1 MIEFTYPRESP
12 YLGSFFFFFGYTVIQ
27 FCNWESLPLCRIPKY
42 IEKHNAPRVWIV
54 TARESTVKHRGGTRH
69 ESRTNGGFRNVR
81 ARTRPRHGNCWPG
94 YWAPLTLLDSVHSNK
109 PSGQSI
115 ARSKIVFVTGDGHA
129 SLLLPTLRGR
139 LRSKRIHFARRR
151 EGGRQRTMKRRME
164 RKGRRLVLPDGLTVL
179 REIRGYD
186 PCAPRKFAS
195 KKSVLPLTRVRSAAA

>member
-151 EGGRQRTMKRRME
+151 ERGRGADNGQWNDGWNE
-164 RKGRRLVLPDGLTVL
+164 RGDGLFYRMDWRYCGKYEDTIRAR
-179 REIRGYD
+179 RENS
-186 PCAPRKFAS
+186 PRKNLCCLWH
-195 KKSVLPLTRVRSAAA
+195 VYAA